1 MKCLVIDDEPF
12 ALDLL
17 EDNVQKVPYLTLVRK
32 CANAFEAMD
41 AMEKEPIDL
50 LFLDI
55 QMAGLTGVQF
65 LKSLSA
71 NKPMVIFVTAYEKY
85 ALEGY
90 TLDVVDYLLKPVP
103 FERFLKACNKAKELF
118 ELKESLRGT
127 KQKNEELKNRV
138 DFLSEQEKT
147 VQNAQN
153 TEGPLLPDFFFVNAD
168 YSHVKITVS
177 DITHIEGMKDYVKIH
192 LSSQPKPV
200 ITRMSIKAMEE
211 KLNNGHFMRIHKSF
225 IVAMKKIEFVRNQRI
240 FIGKHII
247 PISDSFKDEM
257 SKWIGE

>member
-17 EDNVQKVPYLTLVRK
+17 EDNVRKVPYLTLIQK
-32 CANAFEAMD
+32 CSNAFEAMD
-41 AMEKEPIDL
+41 VMQTEKIDL
-50 LFLDI
+50 IFLDI

-90 TLDVVDYLLKPVP
+90 SLDVVDYLLKPVP

-118 ELKESLRGT
+118 ELKIQNS
-127 KQKNEELKNRV
+127 K
-138 DFLSEQEKT
+138 LSDNDNAAQNAR
-147 VQNAQN
+147 NAQN
-153 TEGPLLPDFFFVNAD
+153 TEGPVLLDFFFVNAD

-177 DITHIEGMKDYVKIH
+177 DITHIEGMKDYIKIH
-192 LSSQPKPV
+192 LASQLKPV
-200 ITRMSIKAMEE
+200 ITRMSIKMMEE
-211 KLNNGHFMRIHKSF
+211 KLGTVDFMRIHKSF
-225 IVAMKKIEFVRNQRI
+225 VVATKKIEFVRNQRI

-247 PISDSFKDEM
+247 PISDNFRDDM
-257 SKWIGE
+257 AKWIGE

>member
-17 EDNVQKVPYLTLVRK
+17 EDNVRKVPYLTLIQK
-32 CANAFEAMD
+32 CSNAFEAMD
-41 AMEKEPIDL
+41 VMQTEKIDL
-50 LFLDI
+50 IFLDI

-90 TLDVVDYLLKPVP
+90 SLDVVDYLLKPVP

-118 ELKESLRGT
+118 ELKI
-127 KQKNEELKNRV
+127 KNEELKNQAIS
-138 DFLSEQEKT
+138 LSEHDKT
-147 VQNAQN
+147 LENAQN
-153 TEGPLLPDFFFVNAD
+153 TEGPVLPDFFFVNAD

-177 DITHIEGMKDYVKIH
+177 DITHIEGMKDYIKIH
-192 LSSQPKPV
+192 LSSQPKPGCQA
-200 ITRMSIKAMEE
+200 R
-211 KLNNGHFMRIHKSF
+211 KSSSSNST
-225 IVAMKKIEFVRNQRI
+225 AAR
-240 FIGKHII
+240 
-247 PISDSFKDEM
+247 
-257 SKWIGE
+257 

>member
-12 ALDLL
+12 ALDLM
-17 EDNVQKVPYLTLVRK
+17 EDNVLKVPYLTLIKK
-32 CANAFEAMD
+32 CSNAFEAMEV
-41 AMEKEPIDL
+41 MQTEKIDL
-50 LFLDI
+50 IFLDI

-90 TLDVVDYLLKPVP
+90 SLDVVDYLLKPVP

-118 ELKESLRGT
+118 ELKIKNKELRNT
-127 KQKNEELKNRV
+127 LI
-138 DFLSEQEKT
+138 EQEKT
-147 VQNAQN
+147 AQKGEN
-153 TEGPLLPDFFFVNAD
+153 TEGPPLPDFFFVNAD

-177 DITHIEGMKDYVKIH
+177 NITHIEGMKDYIKIH
-192 LSSQPKPV
+192 LASQPKPV

-211 KLNNGHFMRIHKSF
+211 KLGNVDFMRVHKSF
-225 IVAMKKIEFVRNQRI
+225 VVSSKKIEYVRNQRI

-247 PISDSFKDEM
+247 PISDNFKDDM
-257 SKWIGE
+257 AKWIGE

>member
-1 MKCLVIDDEPF
+1 MTCLVIDDEPF

-17 EDNVQKVPYLTLVRK
+17 EDNVRKVPYLTLVRK
-32 CANAFEAMD
+32 CTNAFEAMD

-118 ELKESLRGT
+118 ELKIKNGELR
-127 KQKNEELKNRV
+127 NETDANRNPKS
-138 DFLSEQEKT
+138 DLRH
-147 VQNAQN
+147 QN
-153 TEGPLLPDFFFVNAD
+153 TEGPPSADFFFVNAD

-211 KLNNGHFMRIHKSF
+211 KLGNVDFMRIHKSF
-225 IVAMKKIEFVRNQRI
+225 IVATKKIEFVRNQRI

-257 SKWIGE
+257 AKWIGE